1 MRSKCNVW
9 IVMFLFI
16 TALFFVGNK
25 IDAKAAT
32 NVNWGVNYQNS
43 ISAGVDLREYQI
55 NLSSAGRIN
64 FTFENSMTYVWLSI
78 YDSSGEKVW
87 GSEDQKE
94 GTTSYNIDFTKG
106 TYTLKVEQY
115 LNYTGFFSFRM
126 NFTSANESFNE
137 SNNSRTIASRP
148 SFGTRVN
155 GQLADNDEIDYYR
168 YDLSSAGRVSLTLNS
183 AMPRVWIR
191 MENAAGDII
200 WGSESPKEGST
211 QYNIDVTA
219 GTYYISIEQYS
230 SYTGNYNYTAA
241 FSSAGESFAEPNDS
255 PTNAAVPVFG
265 STVRGQIASNDDTD
279 VYKYAF
285 SSQKKIALRFNNN
298 MERARIYLT
307 DASGERVWGSESP
320 KAGSTVYNI
329 DVSAG
334 TYYFYVEQYSNY
346 TGTYSF
352 VLGDYIQSQQSNS
365 NKSTG
370 STATPKKTQ
379 IAEIRSKGGRK
390 IVVSWKT
397 KTGVSGYQIQ
407 CSLKRNFKKGVK
419 TYTVKGASKSFKTI
433 KKLKVKKKYFVRVR
447 SFTKT
452 NVNGKK
458 KKIFSKWSK
467 VKKVKVKK

>member
-285 SSQKKIALRFNNN
+285 SSQKK
-298 MERARIYLT
+298 
-307 DASGERVWGSESP
+307 DCSP
-320 KAGSTVYNI
+320 I
-329 DVSAG
+329 
-334 TYYFYVEQYSNY
+334 
-346 TGTYSF
+346 
-352 VLGDYIQSQQSNS
+352 
-365 NKSTG
+365 
-370 STATPKKTQ
+370 
-379 IAEIRSKGGRK
+379 
-390 IVVSWKT
+390 
-397 KTGVSGYQIQ
+397 
-407 CSLKRNFKKGVK
+407 
-419 TYTVKGASKSFKTI
+419 
-433 KKLKVKKKYFVRVR
+433 
-447 SFTKT
+447 
-452 NVNGKK
+452 
-458 KKIFSKWSK
+458 
-467 VKKVKVKK
+467 